1 VNAPANQTNQK
12 SPATVFLRLA
22 GFNALVSVV
31 FTVFY
36 FLYESSGGDRS
47 YYLLLAAGA
56 GLIAAL
62 GALFAYRYFKA
73 KLEGRGIQ

>member
-1 VNAPANQTNQK
+1 MSSSQPNQK

-22 GFNALVSVV
+22 GFNVLVSVV

-36 FLYESSGGDRS
+36 FPYDSSGGEDA

-56 GLIAAL
+56 GLLAAI
-62 GALFAYRYFKA
+62 GALVAYRYFKA
-73 KLEGRGIQ
+73 KLEGRDLRS